1 MKKFTL
7 EITLEIITEKN
18 SIIEKL
24 KIKIKID
31 DIRTSIFI
39 KKIVINKRRK
49 CIFFLQNIIRNTS
62 GIKAITY
69 VFHTCV

>member
-18 SIIEKL
+18 SITEKL

-39 KKIVINKRRK
+39 KKIVNKRRK

-69 VFHTCV
+69 VFHIFV